1 MATRTEKASVLVARP
16 MVAALPEAPAHV
28 GQLLLPARAP
38 LPAAKRLVVLVPAG
52 LIDETALAQ
61 HIWSIAQARG
71 LSVLYVSRTTRVED
85 EPSLRRRL
93 ALLAALTRDTDCVR
107 ADSRLAVGN
116 DWLALIR
123 AVGQPGD
130 LVVCHAEQQA
140 PLLSLGRP
148 IGQTLADTLGTPV
161 YLLSGYCEP
170 EASQLAR
177 LGRQLLFWIGALVIG
192 AGFFWIQVN
201 VQRLT
206 QDWMQT
212 VVLVLTVLI
221 EFGLL
226 AAWSHRLQ

>member
-1 MATRTEKASVLVARP
+1 
-16 MVAALPEAPAHV
+16 
-28 GQLLLPARAP
+28 
-38 LPAAKRLVVLVPAG
+38 
-52 LIDETALAQ
+52 
-61 HIWSIAQARG
+61 
-71 LSVLYVSRTTRVED
+71 
-85 EPSLRRRL
+85 
-93 ALLAALTRDTDCVR
+93 
-107 ADSRLAVGN
+107 
-116 DWLALIR
+116 
-123 AVGQPGD
+123 
-130 LVVCHAEQQA
+130 
-140 PLLSLGRP
+140 LLSLGRP